1 MMVET
6 LALTPVLSPGERLHE
21 LPTLAERTPALE
33 RGCVADQPQR
43 SEDLLRLASGTAALR
58 DGFVGREQ
66 LWRIT

>member
-21 LPTLAERTPALE
+21 LPTLANRPPEPE
-33 RGCVADQPQR
+33 RGWVADQPQR
-43 SEDLLRLASGTAALR
+43 SEDLLQLASGTAVLR
-58 DGFVGREQ
+58 DGFMGREQ